1 VRAITP
7 WDTKVKALKTAETG
21 GITRM
26 KAILSADMN
35 WGIGYKGNLLMRVPE
50 DMAYFKKMTTGKVV
64 VMGRGTFESL
74 PGMRPLKDRINIV
87 LTRHGNFDDKGLI
100 VCRSLDELFLELKKY
115 PPGDIFNIGGESV
128 YTLLL
133 LYCSEAYVTRF
144 EREFEADRHFP
155 DLDAMENWK
164 LVSES
169 GRNMYNGMGYRFLK
183 YVNVS
188 TRVY

>member
-1 VRAITP
+1 LEYA
-7 WDTKVKALKTAETG
+7 KSG
-21 GITRM
+21 GKRRLIRM
-26 KAILSADMN
+26 KAILSADKN
-35 WGIGYKGNLLMRVPE
+35 WGIGYKGGLLVRIPE
-50 DMAYFKKMTTGKVV
+50 DMAFFRKMTTGKVV

-115 PPGDIFNIGGESV
+115 PPGDIFVIGGESV

-133 LYCSEAYVTRF
+133 PYCSEAYVTRIG
-144 EREFEADRHFP
+144 REFEADRHCP
-155 DLDAMENWK
+155 DLDAMENWE

-169 GRNMYNGMGYRFLK
+169 GRNVFNGMEYRFLT
-183 YVNVS
+183 YVNKS
-188 TRVY
+188 PLFIDK